1 MRTRVARLVV
11 VAVLGAALPM
21 AAAMRA
27 EADPPTYKTGYI
39 PVAVGTPEETTLHYK
54 VMLPNPDVWGPGP
67 YPAVI
72 DYSGYLPAQNVYDG
86 LDDRFIAAGYAV
98 VGLNMRGSGCSGGLF
113 NYFEPRQAKDG
124 KEAIEWLAQQKDWSN
139 GRFAMVGKS
148 YPGISQLFVAAENPE
163 PLKAIVPGH
172 VFADLYRDV
181 PWPGGILNATF
192 AAGWSAQRVNEG
204 YLNPPQWYSETGDQ
218 KCIENA
224 VDHAP
229 NLAFNPLVQG
239 SQPQNHFDSEF
250 YRVRSP
256 FWWAERIKAPTM
268 LVQSWQD
275 EQVGGRAV
283 HMLERLQVPWKF
295 IGTNGDHGEYYG
307 DDVFPHILRF
317 LQYHLK
323 QQIPAGEQRT
333 ITETAT
339 VPVKLP
345 NGNDHPIKKTT
356 TTVTRPETFAEA
368 LARFNAEDRVR
379 INWEN
384 GAGGGRR
391 SASTKTYP
399 SWPIVPHTGG
409 WRLHLG
415 ADGSLDESGAEPG
428 TVPYNYVPEHG
439 SQQRGG
445 HPLEVEGIGPGE
457 ATWADRPP
465 EGTSAAFTTAP
476 LTSDKVMAGSASLD
490 LLVSSTAAD
499 TDFEVTLSEV
509 RPDGTEMF
517 VQQGWLR
524 ASHRKEAGPLFNGLA
539 NLSTPLRPFQT
550 HELLDIQPLVP
561 SMPTPMRLEIF
572 PFAHTFRTGS
582 QLRIAIAA
590 PHLHPDLWGFVAL
603 PVPAVNTVHTGP
615 GASSLV
621 LPVIPG
627 AVAETPLPPCTLRNQ
642 PCRAEPAS

>member
-1 MRTRVARLVV
+1 MRRSLIA

-21 AAAMRA
+21 VFALRA
-27 EADPPTYKTGYI
+27 EADPPTHRTGYI

-54 VMLPNPDVWGPGP
+54 VMLPDAATWGPGP

-124 KEAIEWLAQQKDWSN
+124 KEAIDWLATQDWSN

-192 AAGWSAQRVNEG
+192 AAGWSAQRVEEG
-204 YLNPPQWYSETGDQ
+204 YLNPPQWYRETGDQ
-218 KCIENA
+218 QCMENA

-229 NLAFNPLVQG
+229 NLAYNPLVQG

-283 HMLERLQVPWKF
+283 HLLERLRVPWKF

-307 DDVFPHILRF
+307 PEVFPHILRF

-323 QQIPAGEQRT
+323 QEIPAGERRT
-333 ITETAT
+333 ITETVT

-345 NGNDHPIKKTT
+345 NGLDHPTKKTT
-356 TTVTRPETFAEA
+356 VTTTRPETFAEA
-368 LARFNAEDRVR
+368 LARFEAEDDVR
-379 INWEN
+379 LNWEN
-384 GAGGGRR
+384 GAKGGR
-391 SASTKTYP
+391 SAAWTETYP
-399 SWPIVPHTGG
+399 TWPIVPHSGG
-409 WRLHLG
+409 WRLQLG
-415 ADGSLDESGAEPG
+415 ADGSLRESGAPAG
-428 TVPYNYVPEHG
+428 SVAYNYVPEVG
-439 SQQRGG
+439 SQERGG
-445 HPLEVEGIGPGE
+445 FALADEPP
-457 ATWADRPP
+457 ATWSDRPP
-465 EGTSAAFTTAP
+465 AGMAAAFTTAP
-476 LTSDKVMAGSASLD
+476 LAADKVMAGSASLD
-490 LLVSSTAAD
+490 LLVSSSAAD

-509 RPDGTEMF
+509 RPDGQEMF

-539 NLSTPLRPFQT
+539 NLSTALRPFQT

-561 SMPTPMRLEIF
+561 SLPTPMRLEIF
-572 PFAHTFRTGS
+572 PFAHTFRAGS
-582 QLRIAIAA
+582 KLRITVAA
-590 PHLHPDLWGFVAL
+590 PHLAPDLWGFVAL
-603 PVPAVNTVHTGP
+603 PAPAVNTIHAGP
-615 GASSLV
+615 GASSLL
-621 LPVIPG
+621 LPVVPG
-627 AVAETPLPPCTLRNQ
+627 AVAEAPLSPCTLRNQ
-642 PCRAEPAS
+642 PCRPEPVS

>member
-1 MRTRVARLVV
+1 MRRVVIAAAL
-11 VAVLGAALPM
+11 LGAALPLVIV
-21 AAAMRA
+21 MRA
-27 EADPPTYKTGYI
+27 EADPPTHETGYI

-54 VMLPNPDVWGPGP
+54 VMLPDAEQWGPGP

-72 DYSGYLPAQNVYDG
+72 DYSGYLPAQTIYDG
-86 LDDRFIAAGYAV
+86 LDDRFVAAGYAV

-113 NYFEPRQAKDG
+113 NYFEPRQSTDG
-124 KEAIEWLAQQKDWSN
+124 AEAIEWLAERDWSN
-139 GRFAMVGKS
+139 GRFGMVGKS
-148 YPGISQLFVAAENPE
+148 YPGISQLFVASEKPA

-204 YLNPPQWYSETGDQ
+204 YLNPPQWYGETGDQ
-218 KCIENA
+218 QCMENA
-224 VDHAP
+224 VGHAP

-239 SQPQNHFDSEF
+239 GLPQNHFDGEF
-250 YRVRSP
+250 YRIRSP
-256 FWWAERIKAPTM
+256 FWWADKIDVPTM

-283 HMLERLQVPWKF
+283 HLLEQLDVPWKF

-307 DDVFPHILRF
+307 EEIFPHILRF

-323 QQIPAGEQRT
+323 QEIPAGEQRT
-333 ITETAT
+333 ITETVT

-345 NGNDHPIKKTT
+345 NGKDHPVKT
-356 TTVTRPETFAEA
+356 TTVTRTRAETFAEA
-368 LARFNAEDRVR
+368 LARYQAEDDVR

-384 GAGGGRR
+384 GAGGGRLAAW
-391 SASTKTYP
+391 SETYP
-399 SWPIVPHTGG
+399 TWPVPGQVP
-409 WRLHLG
+409 WRLQLG
-415 ADGSLDESGAEPG
+415 PDGSLVESGAPIG
-428 TVPYNYVPEHG
+428 STSYNYVPEHG

-445 HPLEVEGIGPGE
+445 FDLVGE
-457 ATWADRPP
+457 PPASWSDRPP
-465 EGTSAAFTTAP
+465 EGTSASFTTPP
-476 LTSDKVMAGSASLD
+476 LAGDKVLLGPASLD

-499 TDFEVTLSEV
+499 TDFEVTLTEV
-509 RPDGTEMF
+509 RPDGQEVF

-539 NLSTPLRPFQT
+539 GLSTPLRPFQT
-550 HELLDIQPLVP
+550 HEALDVLPLVP
-561 SMPTPMRLEIF
+561 SQPTPMRVEVF
-572 PFAHTFRTGS
+572 PFGHAFRAGS
-582 QLRIAIAA
+582 QIRITVAA

-603 PVPAVNTVHTGP
+603 PAPAVNTIHTGP

-621 LPVIPG
+621 LPLVDG
-627 AVAETPLPPCTLRNQ
+627 ASAGVASLPACTLRNQ
-642 PCRAEPAS
+642 PCRAEPVS